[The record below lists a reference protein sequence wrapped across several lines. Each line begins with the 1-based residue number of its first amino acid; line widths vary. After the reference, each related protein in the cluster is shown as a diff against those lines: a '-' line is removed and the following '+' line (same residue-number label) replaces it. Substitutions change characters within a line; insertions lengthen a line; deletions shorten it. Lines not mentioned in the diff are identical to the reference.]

1 MRQPTKK
8 NLLEQLSAAAFADLG
23 RICTVETDGDMQAIH
38 IKDTSELTKPERLAL
53 CQIKAGT
60 RGIEVKLY
68 DKLKAIEMIARLTGL
83 FEPGD
88 ENEELRRLFDELAER
103 DTDRD

>member
-1 MRQPTKK
+1 M
-8 NLLEQLSAAAFADLG
+8 
-23 RICTVETDGDMQAIH
+23 
-38 IKDTSELTKPERLAL
+38 
-53 CQIKAGT
+53 
-60 RGIEVKLY
+60 KLY

>member
-53 CQIKAGT
+53 CQIKAH
-60 RGIEVKLY
+60 RVE
-68 DKLKAIEMIARLTGL
+68 A
-83 FEPGD
+83 
-88 ENEELRRLFDELAER
+88 LRQAKG
-103 DTDRD
+103 DRDDRTADGAV